1 MRGLFIVWFI
11 LSVAYVARRGN
22 ARFTFGRQ
30 LSDQE
35 GDRTGFLNRAFNMCT
50 RFAASASALRRG
62 IGRLTMSSNGRCSA
76 PFSLGS
82 YARYKA

>member
-35 GDRTGFLNRAFNMCT
+35 GDRTGFLNRAFKYVYAIRRVGKHLKAWHRPT
-50 RFAASASALRRG
+50 YYAVKWVLFGSIFAGIAYAL
-62 IGRLTMSSNGRCSA
+62 
-76 PFSLGS
+76 
-82 YARYKA
+82 

>member
-35 GDRTGFLNRAFNMCT
+35 GDRTGFLNRAFKYVYAIRRVGKRRKAWHRPTCYVVKWVLFGSI
-50 RFAASASALRRG
+50 FAGITDAL
-62 IGRLTMSSNGRCSA
+62 
-76 PFSLGS
+76 
-82 YARYKA
+82 